1 MPKRYLNNR
10 VLRTENGRRYRTN
23 TVYPDIPVSENDIY
37 LITSAEDR
45 YDTLAQIYYGDPSL
59 WWIISTANS
68 TSNRASLYP
77 NPGVQIRIPSNKQE
91 VLSLYDDLNSSR

>member
-1 MPKRYLNNR
+1 MPVRYKTIEELKSPQ
-10 VLRTENGRRYRTN
+10 GRRYYKN
-23 TVYPDIPVSENDIY
+23 AIYPDIPVSENDIY